1 MIGQSTGAWQRC
13 AVLCSDRDDDLAL
26 VDRRDLFSVFFSFWL
41 FLLLSLGFGTSIHEW
56 KFDGVVLGHG
66 DRRLGS
72 RCEPFGRLRLRD
84 GVLTGRQIR
93 DVELTIVLAVADPQ
107 LDRPEHVEAGLRYG
121 SPFSSATRMISRPGR
136 PRAC

>member
-1 MIGQSTGAWQRC
+1 MIHRQSHAGAWQRC

-72 RCEPFGRLRLRD
+72 RCETSAVCVCVTVYSPAGRSGTL
-84 GVLTGRQIR
+84 
-93 DVELTIVLAVADPQ
+93 
-107 LDRPEHVEAGLRYG
+107 
-121 SPFSSATRMISRPGR
+121 S
-136 PRAC
+136 

>member
-1 MIGQSTGAWQRC
+1 MSHRPVHTGAWQRC

-56 KFDGVVLGHG
+56 KLDGVVLGHD

-72 RCEPFGRLRLRD
+72 RGETFGRLRL
-84 GVLTGRQIR
+84 VTVYSPAGRSGT
-93 DVELTIVLAVADPQ
+93 L
-107 LDRPEHVEAGLRYG
+107 
-121 SPFSSATRMISRPGR
+121 S
-136 PRAC
+136 